1 MTPDFYKKNKKI
13 HLAVDCIIFGFNNEN
28 LEILLIKRGFEP
40 EKNKWSLMGGFVLEN
55 EAPEDAA
62 ERVLKT
68 LTGLDNIYMEHFTVF
83 GDPNREKQDRV
94 VSLCYFALIDT
105 EKYKEILNDNYEAR
119 WFNIDKHPE
128 LIFDHKKMVN
138 AARKRLKT
146 KAALYP
152 ILFELL
158 PEKFTIPQ
166 IIQLYE
172 AIYENQLDKR
182 NFNRKLLASNLLIK
196 LDEKDKEN
204 SKKGAYY
211 YNLNKD
217 IYKENIMSFLKHLP
231 NWYE

>member
-1 MTPDFYKKNKKI
+1 MILDVYKKNKKL
-13 HLAVDCIIFGFNNEN
+13 HLAVDCIIFGFSNEN
-28 LEILLIKRGFEP
+28 LEILLIKRGFDP
-40 EKNKWSLMGGFVLEN
+40 EKDKWSLMGGFVLED

-68 LTGLDNIYMEHFTVF
+68 LTGLDNIYMEHFSVF
-83 GDPNREKQDRV
+83 GDPKREKHDRV
-94 VSLCYFALIDT
+94 VSLCYFALINT
-105 EKYKEILNDNYEAR
+105 EKYKEILSANYKAR
-119 WFNIDKHPE
+119 WFNINKHPE
-128 LIFDHKKMVN
+128 LIFDHLEMVN
-138 AARKRLKT
+138 AARKKLKT

-166 IIQLYE
+166 IILLYE

-182 NFNRKLLASNLLIK
+182 NFTRKLLASNLLIK
-196 LDEKDKEN
+196 LDEKDKEH

-211 YNLNKD
+211 YQLNKG
-217 IYKENIMSFLKHLP
+217 IYKEKIMSFLKYLP